1 MTVKELK
8 IFETYH
14 QPMEFVNE
22 NSYYS
27 MKYQKK
33 RATIV
38 CNKIIR
44 KNT

>member
-14 QPMEFVNE
+14 QPMGFVNE

-33 RATIV
+33 RAKIV